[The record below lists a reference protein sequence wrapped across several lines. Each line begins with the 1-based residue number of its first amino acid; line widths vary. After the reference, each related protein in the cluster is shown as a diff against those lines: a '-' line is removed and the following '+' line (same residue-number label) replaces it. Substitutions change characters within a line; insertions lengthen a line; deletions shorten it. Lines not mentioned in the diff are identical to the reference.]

1 MAATSRAAA
10 YTLLFLGFLVV
21 SIGKRLLD
29 LARSN
34 VTDFRDAF
42 SSDALRD
49 LLNSDQNSDRAVEP
63 EPAPEEGTTA
73 GGTTGAKAG
82 RRARRFKDAAEDAW
96 ERAYEN
102 ARAKAGV
109 RGDPPSDPLAERRLW
124 YRTLELD
131 PGVDDLKA
139 VRKAY
144 RKQLLQYHP
153 DRHASDPE
161 KYKAATEVTRRLT
174 EAYNGLTRYLGG

>member
-1 MAATSRAAA
+1 
-10 YTLLFLGFLVV
+10 V

-49 LLNSDQNSDRAVEP
+49 LLNSDQTVDDPIES
-63 EPAPEEGTTA
+63 EPAPDESTTK

-109 RGDPPSDPLAERRLW
+109 RGDPPSDPLAQRKLW
-124 YRTLELD
+124 YRTLE
-131 PGVDDLKA
+131 VDSDADLRA

>member
-1 MAATSRAAA
+1 M
-10 YTLLFLGFLVV
+10 

-29 LARSN
+29 LARAN

-49 LLNSDQNSDRAVEP
+49 LLNSDGESEAAVEP
-63 EPAPEEGTTA
+63 EESTTSGDAEG
-73 GGTTGAKAG
+73 GSVGKKAG
-82 RRARRFKDAAEDAW
+82 RRARMFKDAAEEAAAEAAAAEEAW
-96 ERAYEN
+96 ERAYEK
-102 ARAKAGV
+102 ARTGAGV
-109 RGDPPSDPLAERRLW
+109 RGAPPTDPVADRKRW
-124 YRTLELD
+124 YKTLEVE
-131 PGVDDLKA
+131 PGADLRT

-144 RKQLLQYHP
+144 RKLLLQYHP

>member
-1 MAATSRAAA
+1 M
-10 YTLLFLGFLVV
+10 

-49 LLNSDQNSDRAVEP
+49 LLNSDQSSDEPAAP
-63 EPAPEEGTTA
+63 EPVANEGPGK
-73 GGTTGAKAG
+73 GGTTGTKAG
-82 RRARRFKDAAEDAW
+82 RQARRFKDAAEEAW

-102 ARAKAGV
+102 ARTKAGV
-109 RGDPPSDPLAERRLW
+109 RGDPASDPLAQRKQW
-124 YRTLELD
+124 YRTLE
-131 PGVDDLKA
+131 VDSEADLRA

>member
-1 MAATSRAAA
+1 M
-10 YTLLFLGFLVV
+10 

-29 LARSN
+29 LAQSN

-49 LLNSDQNSDRAVEP
+49 LLNSDQSSDPLSAESAASEV
-63 EPAPEEGTTA
+63 APDESTSK

-82 RRARRFKDAAEDAW
+82 RQARRFKDAAEDAW

-109 RGDPPSDPLAERRLW
+109 RGDPPSDPLAQRKLW
-124 YRTLELD
+124 YRTRE
-131 PGVDDLKA
+131 VDSGADLRT

-144 RKQLLQYHP
+144 RKQLLKYHP

>member
-1 MAATSRAAA
+1 M
-10 YTLLFLGFLVV
+10 

-49 LLNSDQNSDRAVEP
+49 LLNSDHTPDDPIEP
-63 EPAPEEGTTA
+63 EPSADESTTK

-109 RGDPPSDPLAERRLW
+109 RGDPPSDPLAQRRQW
-124 YRTLELD
+124 YRTLE
-131 PGVDDLKA
+131 VDSDADLRT